1 MSFNAAVLRLMAD
14 KGLSALDIAEIA
26 EAAEGSK
33 DSAAERRRAWD
44 RERKRVKR
52 EEERSSGGM
61 SGGNPPDPSPN
72 DIDNLTPTREGKTE
86 AKASSKNGTRLPIEW
101 EPSPLVG
108 KTAEMVTT
116 WPAGMIE
123 RELAKF
129 KDHWLK
135 TPGARGRSLDWDAS
149 YRNWL
154 RNADERKP
162 KTHERSNNPLG
173 DAVSRILGE
182 QRANH

>member
-1 MSFNAAVLRLMAD
+1 MSFNAAALRLMAD
-14 KGLSALDIAEIA
+14 KGLSAIDIAEIA
-26 EAAEGSK
+26 EAAETG
-33 DSAAERRRAWD
+33 
-44 RERKRVKR
+44 
-52 EEERSSGGM
+52 RSSGAERQARYRARKKAGDVTGDVT
-61 SGGNPPDPSPN
+61 SDSHPAPN
-72 DIDNLTPTREGKTE
+72 ERDNLTPTHEEKSE
-86 AKASSKNGTRLPIEW
+86 AKASSKNGDKAGTRLPERW
-101 EPSPLVG
+101 EPKPLIG
-108 KTAEMVTT
+108 KTAEMVAA

-162 KTHERSNNPLG
+162 RQYERSDRDPTTVALELLAG
-173 DAVSRILGE
+173 
-182 QRANH
+182 RATH